1 MAAFTNGTG
10 GTISGVTT
18 LEDWT
23 CALINF
29 LRLQQV
35 NSTKNPNILRYLSIT
50 TNTDGAMSG
59 TFSCPCTVAGGTAGA
74 ATITATSY
82 LTGVTYTAPTGGDS
96 TATNEVQSLIDA
108 VRRQKALE
116 LDPTK
121 NTTNANYLSWSVT
134 MTSTGVGSNNATINL
149 GFSGL
154 PIDMTQAANG
164 SITAEGR
171 TYLA

>member
-1 MAAFTNGTG
+1 MASFTNGTG

-29 LRLQQV
+29 VRLQQG
-35 NSTKNPNILRYLSIT
+35 NSAKNPNNLRYLSIT

-59 TFSCPCTVAGGTAGA
+59 TFSCPCTVSGGAAGA
-74 ATITATSY
+74 ATVTATSY
-82 LTGVTYTAPTGGDS
+82 LTAVTYTAPTGGDS
-96 TATNEVQSLIDA
+96 AATNETQALIDA

-116 LDPTK
+116 LDSTK
-121 NTTNANYLSWSVT
+121 NTTNANYLSWSLT
-134 MTSTGVGSNNATINL
+134 MNSTGVGTNNATINL

-154 PIDMTQAANG
+154 PVDMTIAANG
-164 SITAEGR
+164 SLTTEGR